1 MSSGV
6 VSNGI
11 REYLAG
17 NLACQRAIHELR
29 QGSSDVDFLY
39 HVARDAYPQFASDYL
54 RGFMRNLQKAIEREV
69 QHG

>member
-1 MSSGV
+1 MST
-6 VSNGI
+6 GI
-11 REYLAG
+11 GKNIGEYLAG
-17 NLACQRAIHELR
+17 NLACQRALHELR
-29 QGSSDVDFLY
+29 QGNSDQDYLY